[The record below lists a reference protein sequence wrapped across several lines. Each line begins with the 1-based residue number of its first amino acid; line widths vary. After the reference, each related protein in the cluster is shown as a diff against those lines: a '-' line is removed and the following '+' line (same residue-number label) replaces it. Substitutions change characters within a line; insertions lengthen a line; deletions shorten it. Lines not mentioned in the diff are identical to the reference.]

1 MGIFMSVMGSYSMQK
16 IVLINGRFELLNSED
31 KVEVY
36 DIRNLKKNNEGK
48 VMPVEVVPVG
58 SPLTD
63 KDAGK
68 LALTKLHE
76 KNYISLSEYLTFL
89 DIFLASLV
97 DGISYR
103 NIKKTASVQGRVSP
117 STNQ

>member
-1 MGIFMSVMGSYSMQK
+1 MSLMGSYSMQK
-16 IVLINGRFELLNSED
+16 IVLINGRFELLNSDD

-36 DIRNLKKNNEGK
+36 DVRNINKNDEGK
-48 VMPVEVVPVG
+48 AIPVEVVQVG

-63 KDAGK
+63 KNAGK
-68 LALTKLHE
+68 LALTKLLE

-103 NIKKTASVQGRVSP
+103 NIKKTASVQGPVSS